1 MEAFVLSIEKQIA
14 QVQALRRAFALE
26 QPSPKYEPITWQDR
40 HSKLGYVSKRQKQTS
55 RPVLTDCAY

>member
-26 QPSPKYEPITWQDR
+26 QPSPRYEEITWQDR
-40 HSKLGYVSKRQKQTS
+40 QGKTGSVSKRPRQS
-55 RPVLTDCAY
+55 L